1 MKNVNEGH
9 NPLNRSPYCGD
20 PGALVT
26 YLYNDGTPDELA
38 AIAAHV
44 QACTACTSELAA
56 LGDTREA
63 LSTWS
68 PPQTELGFTLTAS
81 DALPVV
87 PAASATAAAVSA
99 AVADV
104 PWWRQASPVWMQAVA
119 ASMVFAAGMAIGAS
133 RGAAPA
139 AGGVAGAGQPA
150 LVQAAKADSV
160 SHGELADLEQRL
172 RAELARLTPASTAAP
187 VQTAAR
193 TDDDALLKRVR
204 SLLTE
209 SEERQ
214 RGELALRTAQ
224 VLRDIEIQRKVD
236 LATVQQNIGQIQ
248 GTTGAELRQQRELY
262 NMLMNRAGLQGGV
275 K

>member
-1 MKNVNEGH
+1 
-9 NPLNRSPYCGD
+9 
-20 PGALVT
+20 
-26 YLYNDGTPDELA
+26 
-38 AIAAHV
+38 
-44 QACTACTSELAA
+44 
-56 LGDTREA
+56 
-63 LSTWS
+63 
-68 PPQTELGFTLTAS
+68 
-81 DALPVV
+81 
-87 PAASATAAAVSA
+87 
-99 AVADV
+99 
-104 PWWRQASPVWMQAVA
+104 MQAVA